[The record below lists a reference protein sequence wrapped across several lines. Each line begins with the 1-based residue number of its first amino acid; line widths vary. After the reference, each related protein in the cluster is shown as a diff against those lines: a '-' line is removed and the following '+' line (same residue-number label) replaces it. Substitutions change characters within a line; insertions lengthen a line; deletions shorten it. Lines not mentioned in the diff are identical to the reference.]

1 MCGISGIVRR
11 ERPVDPAEL
20 QGLNASL
27 AHRGPDDSGTYVAG
41 NVGLA
46 QTRLSIIDLAGGHQ
60 PILSNDRLLAVVAN
74 GEIYNYLELNE
85 ELAAAGR
92 EFTTRSDS
100 ETILHAYAVHGLDFV
115 RRLHG
120 MFAFALHDAMAGRV
134 ILARD
139 RIGMKPLYYLVLP
152 DGVAFAS
159 ELKALLPL
167 LPGPAEVE
175 PAALIQY
182 LQNQFNTGE
191 QTILKGIR
199 RLLPGEML
207 VIDSQLGVQRIQYW
221 TACDVRPMSV
231 DFEEACQL
239 FDPLIEQVMSEH
251 VRSDVPYGLFLSG
264 GVDSA
269 VLLALLRRYQDKPV
283 RTFSVG
289 YRDVR
294 MADELDDAER
304 IARQFGAD
312 HSFMRID
319 RDSLFARLPYTVWA
333 ADDLMRDYASL
344 PTSMLAQ
351 AAARELKVVFS
362 GEGGDEVF
370 AGYGRYR
377 EPAAVRLVKGLLAPG
392 SGGFRVRGH
401 WRGTRARRVFG
412 AILSAQRHAVRA
424 PFIAAWQATPSVW
437 SDLMRRQYADL
448 MTALPDNLMVKADRM
463 LMAFG
468 LEGRLPFLDHRVVE
482 FGLALPD
489 ALKTD
494 GRQGKIFLKQW
505 AERFLPADHLYRRKR
520 GFHVPVGEW
529 LRGELLDQIA
539 MRLPQNE
546 GIRAWFRPEGVTQ
559 LIARQRRRHDV
570 SREIWSLLQFAIW
583 HRLFIENK
591 GEPPPVDDDP
601 LRWL

>member
-11 ERPVDPAEL
+11 DRPVASAEL
-20 QGLNASL
+20 QALNASL
-27 AHRGPDDSGTYVAG
+27 AHRGPDDAGTYLAG
-41 NVGLA
+41 TVGLA
-46 QTRLSIIDLAGGHQ
+46 QTRLSIIDIVGGHQ
-60 PILSNDRLLAVVAN
+60 PILSRDRQLAVVAN
-74 GEIYNYLELNE
+74 GEIYNYRELNN

-92 EFTTRSDS
+92 EFSTRSDS
-100 ETILHAYAVHGLDFV
+100 ETILHAYAVYGLEFV

-120 MFAFALHDAMAGRV
+120 MFAFALHDAQAGRV

-139 RIGMKPLYYLVLP
+139 RFGMKPLYYLPLP
-152 DGVAFAS
+152 DGVVFAS
-159 ELKALLPL
+159 ELKALRPL
-167 LPGPAEVE
+167 LPGPPEVE

-191 QTILKGIR
+191 QTILRGIR
-199 RLLPGEML
+199 RLLPGELL
-207 VIDSQLGVQRIQYW
+207 VIDRRLDLRRERYW
-221 TACDVRPMSV
+221 NACEVRPAPM
-231 DFEEACQL
+231 DFDQACVQ
-239 FDPLIEQVMSEH
+239 FEPLIEQVMMEH

-289 YRDVR
+289 YRDVK
-294 MADELDDAER
+294 MADELEDAER
-304 IARQFGAD
+304 IAREFGAD
-312 HSFMRID
+312 HTSLRID

-351 AAARELKVVFS
+351 MAAQELKVVFS
-362 GEGGDEVF
+362 GEGGDEAF

-377 EPAAVRLVKGLLAPG
+377 EPAVARLVKSLLAPG

-401 WRGTRARRVFG
+401 WRGGRARRVFG
-412 AILSAQRHAVRA
+412 PRLRAVRSATRA
-424 PFIAAWQATPSVW
+424 PFVAAWQSTPPGW
-437 SDLMRRQYADL
+437 SDLMRRQYTDL
-448 MTALPDNLMVKADRM
+448 VTALPDNLMVKADRM

-489 ALKTD
+489 ELKTD
-494 GRQGKIFLKQW
+494 GRQGKLFLKRW
-505 AERFLPADHLYRRKR
+505 AERFLPIDHLYRRKR

-529 LRGELLDQIA
+529 LQGGLLERIA
-539 MRLPQNE
+539 DRLPDNA
-546 GIRAWFRPEGVTQ
+546 GVRAWFRPEGVRD
-559 LIARQRRRHDV
+559 LLMRQRSRRDS
-570 SREIWSLLQFAIW
+570 SREVWSLMQFAIW
-583 HRLFIENK
+583 HRLFIE
-591 GEPPPVDDDP
+591 GEGAPPPVDDDP
-601 LRWL
+601 VRWL